1 MPTARAP
8 EHEKPVFVAR
18 DIHHERAET
27 LSDFT
32 STLRLPAGLS
42 LRVEDRPEGSASDV
56 SSLSL
61 RNL

>member
-1 MPTARAP
+1 MPPVPGLEQA
-8 EHEKPVFVAR
+8 KPVFVAR

-32 STLRLPAGLS
+32 STLRL
-42 LRVEDRPEGSASDV
+42 RPEGSASDV

>member
-1 MPTARAP
+1 MPTARGP

-18 DIHHERAET
+18 DIHHERADN

-32 STLRLPAGLS
+32 STLRL
-42 LRVEDRPEGSASDV
+42 RPEGSASDV